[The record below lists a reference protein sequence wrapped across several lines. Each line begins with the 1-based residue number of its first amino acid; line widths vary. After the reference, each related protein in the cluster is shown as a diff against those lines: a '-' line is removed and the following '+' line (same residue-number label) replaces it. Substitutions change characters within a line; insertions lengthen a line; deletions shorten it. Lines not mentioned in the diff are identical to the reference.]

1 MIKTR
6 PEVEKFVFHDI
17 TPFPVLDIICL
28 HESLNF
34 STCIYFS
41 FLTCLFI
48 VILYIVLEHCTM
60 SFPHAHIHGTL
71 MGTHHHYTVVRQIST
86 LSYGFRETQRYQCR
100 ETHSQTLGWHL
111 QRRYSTA
118 HLPVQMPTTAYP
130 KMSTL

>member
-1 MIKTR
+1 
-6 PEVEKFVFHDI
+6 
-17 TPFPVLDIICL
+17 
-28 HESLNF
+28 
-34 STCIYFS
+34 
-41 FLTCLFI
+41 
-48 VILYIVLEHCTM
+48 
-60 SFPHAHIHGTL
+60 

-130 KMSTL
+130 KMSTFLPTGTSPKQSHWSSENNDTVREQRHHSIRRGHL